1 MQATIHPSAS
11 FDEQRA
17 AESLDRAMRGYGT
30 DKQRV
35 IDILVRCNNAQRQM
49 LRTPYKVRYGR
60 DLETELKRELSGDL
74 EDVIIAL
81 MQTPTKRDVMD
92 LHRAVKGL
100 GTNEGV
106 LIEILASRTNEEIQA
121 IRNTYYTTFD
131 RPLEDAVSSDTS
143 GDFRRLLMILIQGNR
158 DESSIGEYHKA
169 VQEAHNILRCSD
181 KRGQMDK
188 LDAYKVLAT
197 SNSNHVGY
205 LISEFENVAG
215 YPIEKAIE
223 KDFSGNTRDLLLV
236 SIDPL
241 PLALCSLDH
250 RLDLIIVHIILC
262 SSGGPQLKICEILL
276 TMTFR
281 RSRTLNFG
289 QALVMVAQSKPKY
302 FAHQIHNATKGIGT
316 RDRDLIRVLVSR
328 AEIDLAAIQVE
339 YERLFRKPLVQVI
352 REEAKGAY
360 RDALISIVK
369 GNRSHTYIN

>member
-1 MQATIHPSAS
+1 MDRWRTSGVRGVTFPDYQFPKRPPSRKSSQMQATIHPSAS

-223 KDFSGNTRDLLLV
+223 KDFSGNTRDLLL
-236 SIDPL
+236 
-241 PLALCSLDH
+241 
-250 RLDLIIVHIILC
+250 
-262 SSGGPQLKICEILL
+262 
-276 TMTFR
+276 
-281 RSRTLNFG
+281 
-289 QALVMVAQSKPKY
+289 ALVMVAQSKPKY